1 MKENL
6 IHPSTRPYFRAYL
19 KQGSS
24 CGCSSESA
32 GNKNDEL
39 CVRLPISPLLQKP
52 ISWSRLDANRDAQ
65 DHLLSLGYIMWSLSP
80 DAAEYLANPTSEE
93 AAKASRVSWSRLQK
107 RVIYFPVARLL
118 QVSSKCA
125 FCLSAYQTS
134 KIKCCCTLHSYPSGS
149 DWFAWR
155 SLGSVSHGREGAG
168 SVTRKPLASSQ
179 SCPSPGSREI
189 QSSWQVSSWDAFSQV
204 CLNPVHTYQFW
215 RPLTPR
221 CHTNALQL
229 VFVGCC
235 CWTAVEGKSPK
246 NQVYRPS

>member
-80 DAAEYLANPTSEE
+80 DAAEYLVNPTSEE

-125 FCLSAYQTS
+125 FCLSATKHQRLNAAVHCTATPLAQTD
-134 KIKCCCTLHSYPSGS
+134 LLRG
-149 DWFAWR
+149 AWEAAATAGKVLAVW
-155 SLGSVSHGREGAG
+155 LGSLWLHKVALLQAPERFNQAGRSVHGMY
-168 SVTRKPLASSQ
+168 
-179 SCPSPGSREI
+179 
-189 QSSWQVSSWDAFSQV
+189 F
-204 CLNPVHTYQFW
+204 
-215 RPLTPR
+215 
-221 CHTNALQL
+221 
-229 VFVGCC
+229 
-235 CWTAVEGKSPK
+235 PK
-246 NQVYRPS
+246 YA